1 MKRLYLPA
9 LFACMIFGSCQE
21 LEDASPGERTT
32 FMHFY
37 EGAYSMSAA
46 GAEVTD
52 DGFIIAGT
60 VDVTGGSRDSR
71 IIVIKTDKLGKKQW
85 QTTINNGIAS
95 SLKVIPGGYAIIGSA
110 VTYSPNASD
119 ISELENHTARLII
132 LNDGGTVINDLTSY
146 ERVSPE
152 AKHVDYIGN
161 GATLDGNENLVTLGT
176 FRAPGQSSY
185 AYVASINLITL
196 DTVWSREYN
205 YIVRDYVNTRSIHAD
220 GDRIVW
226 GSSITESINAFS
238 YSYLAIPVVAP
249 NSTFLNSNY
258 YGQNDQQQ
266 SLKIRDLRKTPSGYA
281 AVGTY
286 SKPDGKNADILF
298 IKIDRHGRFE
308 EGSVRYFDGL
318 TGSSTAPSLSD
329 LTEAGEA
336 VTTTRDG
343 GFAIAGTLT
352 TDEGKGIGN
361 GGKDLWLIKTDA
373 FGNMEWNR
381 IIGGSTSETV
391 STIRETDDGGLLICG
406 TIYDGTEQSGGLS
419 SIFLMKTDRN
429 GELKD

>member
-9 LFACMIFGSCQE
+9 LLACMILGACQE
-21 LEDASPGERTT
+21 LEDAAPGERNT

-46 GAEVTD
+46 GAEVTG

-60 VDVTGGSRDSR
+60 VDVTGGTKASR
-71 IIVIKTDKLGKKQW
+71 IVVIKTDQLGQKQW
-85 QTTINNGIAS
+85 QTTIDNGIAS
-95 SLKVIPGGYAIIGSA
+95 SLKIIPGGYVVIGSA

-132 LNDGGTVINDLTSY
+132 LNESGTVVEDITSY
-146 ERVSPE
+146 ERITPE
-152 AKHVDYIGN
+152 AKHVDYLGN
-161 GATLDGNENLVTLGT
+161 GATLDGNHNLVTLGT
-176 FRAPGQSSY
+176 FREPGQSSY
-185 AYVASINLITL
+185 AYVASIDLTTL
-196 DTVWSREYN
+196 DTVWSKEYN
-205 YIVRDYVNTRSIHAD
+205 YIVRDYINTRTVHVD
-220 GDRIVW
+220 GEHIIW

-249 NSTFLNSNY
+249 NSTFLNSHY

-266 SLKIRDLRKTPSGYA
+266 SLKIRDLRRTASGYT

-286 SKPDGKNADILF
+286 SRPDGQNADIFF
-298 IKIDRHGRFE
+298 IKIDRSGRFV

-318 TGSSTAPSLSD
+318 AGSSITPSLSD
-329 LTEAGEA
+329 VAETGEA

-373 FGNMEWNR
+373 FGDIEWNR

-391 STIRETDDGGLLICG
+391 STIRETDDGSLLICG

-419 SIFLMKTDRN
+419 SIFLIKTDRN